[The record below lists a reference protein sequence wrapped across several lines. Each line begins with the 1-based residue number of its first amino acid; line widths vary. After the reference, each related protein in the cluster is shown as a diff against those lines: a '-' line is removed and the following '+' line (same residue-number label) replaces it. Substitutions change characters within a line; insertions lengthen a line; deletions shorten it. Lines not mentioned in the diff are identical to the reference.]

1 MVVPIGF
8 TLVAQRAGPQ
18 QVGRALAV
26 LGLPVLLAPIFG
38 PILGGV
44 IIDEASLRWV
54 FVVNLPIAT
63 VAIAAVAL
71 ERDVRPVRR
80 LDDPHRAVRVAR
92 RSLARRLID
101 VGLFRSPRFRAAALG
116 GRVSPLRSS
125 GRSLRCSF
133 TTGSSAAGARCGRGA
148 ILPIAGR
155 VTDRLGGG
163 PPGARAR
170 SRGSHGPRRGGR
182 RDVRTQS
189 EPGQRTGHLVELPLV
204 AARS

>member
-38 PILGGV
+38 PSLGGV

-71 ERDVRPVRR
+71 ERDVRPSRSR
-80 LDDPHRAVRVAR
+80 DYPHRAGRVAR
-92 RSLARRLID
+92 R
-101 VGLFRSPRFRAAALG
+101 
-116 GRVSPLRSS
+116 
-125 GRSLRCSF
+125 
-133 TTGSSAAGARCGRGA
+133 
-148 ILPIAGR
+148 
-155 VTDRLGGG
+155 
-163 PPGARAR
+163 
-170 SRGSHGPRRGGR
+170 
-182 RDVRTQS
+182 
-189 EPGQRTGHLVELPLV
+189 
-204 AARS
+204 